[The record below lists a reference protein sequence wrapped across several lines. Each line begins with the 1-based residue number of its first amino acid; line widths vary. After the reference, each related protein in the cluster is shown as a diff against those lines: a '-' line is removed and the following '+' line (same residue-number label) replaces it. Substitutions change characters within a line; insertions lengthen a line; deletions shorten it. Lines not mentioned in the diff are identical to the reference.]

1 MMKSANIP
9 AASITILLASLLLFI
24 SACRPAKLPRK
35 TFLVM
40 GTVFTVTL
48 PADRADY
55 LEPAG
60 VLSANALYEMEN
72 RLSFY
77 QADSEIARLNQAAG
91 AAPVPLAPETL
102 AVLHAARRYG
112 ELSGG
117 AFDITVAPLLQIWG
131 LRGGPPPA
139 NPPAPKDLER
149 IRRLVNFRRL
159 EIGGRTAR
167 LELPGMQLD
176 LGGIAKGFAVDEVA
190 RIMQRHGLTNVLL
203 NLGGN
208 LRALGAAAPGSPWR
222 IAVQHPFAAGRVLGK
237 LDLRDGEAAATSGNY
252 ERFVMIGGRRC
263 AHILDPRTGRPAEGM
278 ASVTVIVA
286 GHDAAMDAD
295 ALSTTLFVLGSE
307 AGAGFLRTNFPGCAA
322 LFVPNRQPLELHA
335 TSAFA
340 ARFIPAPEYA
350 GLLRLIP

>member
-1 MMKSANIP
+1 M
-9 AASITILLASLLLFI
+9 LFI
-24 SACRPAKLPRK
+24 SACRPAALPHK

-60 VLSANALYEMEN
+60 VLSANALYGMEN

-77 QADSEIARLNQAAG
+77 QADSDIARLNQAAG
-91 AAPVPLAPETL
+91 AAPAAVSPETL
-102 AVLHAARRYG
+102 TILRAARRYG

-139 NPPAPKDLER
+139 NPPAPDER
-149 IRRLVNFRRL
+149 EPIRRLVNFRRL
-159 EIGGRTAR
+159 KIGDRTAR

-190 RIMQRHGLTNVLL
+190 RILQRHGLTNVLL

-208 LRALGAAAPGSPWR
+208 LRALGAAAPAAPWR
-222 IAVQHPFAAGRVLGK
+222 IAVQDPFDSGRVLGA

-252 ERFVMIGGRRC
+252 ERFVAIGGRRY

-278 ASVTVIVA
+278 ASVTVIGA
-286 GHDAAMDAD
+286 GPDAAMDAD
-295 ALSTTLFVLGSE
+295 ALSTTLFVLGLE
-307 AGAGFLRTNFPGCAA
+307 AGAGWLQTNCPGGAV
-322 LFVPNRQPLELHA
+322 LFVPDRRPLELHA
-335 TSAFA
+335 TPAFA
-340 ARFIPAPEYA
+340 TRFTPSPECA
-350 GLLRLIP
+350 GLLRRLP